1 MFELPDAI
9 LVPVAGHLLLMI
21 FLFVMV
27 SLKRMQ
33 AVKQTSL
40 QIDDL
45 ANKHNEPEASRRWVN
60 NLNNQFELPPLFY
73 ALIALL
79 YATDQV
85 TAFMVTCAWI
95 FLIGRILH
103 TWVQA
108 SGDNVSLRGQ
118 VFMINFLALIAMWVM
133 FLAIQWGF

>member
-1 MFELPDAI
+1 MFALPDAI
-9 LVPVAGHLLLMI
+9 LFPVAGHLALII

-27 SLKRMQ
+27 SIKRMQ
-33 AVKQTSL
+33 AVKSTAL

-45 ANKHNEPEASRRWVN
+45 AQKGNEPEASRRWAN
-60 NLNNQFELPPLFY
+60 NLNNQFELPMLFY
-73 ALIALL
+73 ALVALL

-85 TAFMVTCAWI
+85 SFFMVTCAWI

-103 TWVQA
+103 TYVQT

-118 VFMINFLALIAMWVM
+118 VFMINFLALIAMWVV
-133 FLAIQWGF
+133 FLMT